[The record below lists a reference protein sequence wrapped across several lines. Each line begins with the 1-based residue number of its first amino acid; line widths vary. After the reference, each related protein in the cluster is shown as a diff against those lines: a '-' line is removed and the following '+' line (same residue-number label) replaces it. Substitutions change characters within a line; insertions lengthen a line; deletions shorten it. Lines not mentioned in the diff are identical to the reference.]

1 MIKGRRKIIKE
12 LDFIANELIEKCL
25 VGRSR
30 AVYEGINLT
39 TEKREVIVILRAQ
52 LTLDKLPKPLDPIQ
66 IRTVGRDI
74 IQVDIQMPGQFLNG
88 LAFLVTGIVKHKMD
102 FFAGV
107 YCPEISEHFT
117 NLCGSNVT
125 VVGCCMY
132 FFGKEIHGT
141 KDIVAFTPRPCSD
154 KSALSTI
161 DTAEKVAA
169 HNKMGRIQK

>member
-52 LTLDKLPKPLDPIQ
+52 LTLDKLPKPLDQIQ

-74 IQVDIQMPGQFLNG
+74 EQTAKNYSCKQ
-88 LAFLVTGIVKHKMD
+88 
-102 FFAGV
+102 
-107 YCPEISEHFT
+107 EEE
-117 NLCGSNVT
+117 
-125 VVGCCMY
+125 VV
-132 FFGKEIHGT
+132 
-141 KDIVAFTPRPCSD
+141 
-154 KSALSTI
+154 
-161 DTAEKVAA
+161 
-169 HNKMGRIQK
+169 